1 MSFHWFMHFL
11 FCVNSCIIKKA
22 AVIWHAAIDVNRYVS
37 KKRVSGM
44 SSVAEK
50 VKGNKEMV
58 KKALHV
64 AWPAILESFFVALV
78 AMVDSY
84 MVSGLGSYA
93 VAAVGLTTQP
103 KFICLALFIAI
114 NMAVSALVA
123 RRKGQQERDS
133 ANRILLTAIICTIV
147 GIVIISALAVSLADP
162 IMHLVGSE
170 PETHDSAVL
179 YFRIIVGFIIFSVIS
194 LVINAAQRGS
204 GNTKIAMR
212 TNITSNV
219 VNVIFNYLLINGK
232 FGFPAL
238 GVAGAAIA
246 TVLGT
251 VVACGMS
258 IASLFNKDSYVSI
271 PYMIKKKL
279 SPTVRALKDIF
290 SFASTVFAEQLLL
303 RFGFFMSALLTAKL
317 GTEALAAHQVAMNA
331 MHLSFSF
338 GDGLQVA
345 AVTLIGQSL
354 GRGEKALA
362 KKYGNLC
369 QLIGL
374 VISICL
380 AVLYM
385 LFGRWFF
392 GIYFPNDPQIVDMGV
407 VLMRFMMVIVLFQ
420 VSQVVF
426 TGSLRGAGDVR
437 FTTVTSMISVAIIRP
452 SVSYL
457 AAYVVGLGLTGIW
470 IGVLADQGVRLV
482 LNAGRFKSGRWMNK
496 EI

>member
-1 MSFHWFMHFL
+1 
-11 FCVNSCIIKKA
+11 
-22 AVIWHAAIDVNRYVS
+22 
-37 KKRVSGM
+37 M
-44 SSVAEK
+44 SSVLEK
-50 VKGNKEMV
+50 VKTNKELV
-58 KKALHV
+58 GRAIHV

-93 VAAVGLTTQP
+93 VAAIGLTTQP

-123 RRKGQQERDS
+123 RRKGQGERDS
-133 ANRILLTAIICTIV
+133 ANRILLTAIICCIV
-147 GIVIISALAVSLADP
+147 GIIVISSIAVALADP
-162 IMHLVGSE
+162 IIHLVGSE
-170 PETHDSAVL
+170 PQTHDSAVL
-179 YFRIIVGFIIFSVIS
+179 YFRIIIGCIIFNVIS

-212 TNITSNV
+212 TNVTSNV
-219 VNVIFNYLLINGK
+219 VNVIFNYLLIHGNL
-232 FGFPAL
+232 GFPAL

-258 IASLFNKDSYVSI
+258 IASLFRKDSYVSI
-271 PYMIKKKL
+271 PYMIQKKL
-279 SPTVRALKDIF
+279 PPTVRALKDIA
-290 SFASTVFAEQLLL
+290 SFASTVFAEQLML
-303 RFGFFMSALLTAKL
+303 RFGFFMSALLTANL
-317 GTEALAAHQVAMNA
+317 GTEALAAHQVGMNA
-331 MHLSFSF
+331 LHLSFSF

-354 GRGEKALA
+354 GQGNKALA
-362 KKYGNLC
+362 KKYGNIC
-369 QLIGL
+369 QSIGL
-374 VISICL
+374 AISIGL
-380 AVLYM
+380 SIIYL

-392 GIYFPNDPQIVDMGV
+392 GIYFPNEPHIVDLGV
-407 VLMRFMMVIVLFQ
+407 SIIKYMIIIVLFQ

-426 TGSLRGAGDVR
+426 GGSLRGAGDVR

-452 SVSYL
+452 SISYI
-457 AAYVVGLGLTGIW
+457 AAYVLQLGITGIW
-470 IGVLADQGVRLV
+470 IGVLADQAVRLV
-482 LNAGRFKSGRWMNK
+482 MSGLRFRSGRWMNK

>member
-1 MSFHWFMHFL
+1 
-11 FCVNSCIIKKA
+11 
-22 AVIWHAAIDVNRYVS
+22 
-37 KKRVSGM
+37 M
-44 SSVAEK
+44 SSVLEK
-50 VKGNKEMV
+50 VKTNKELV
-58 KKALHV
+58 GRAIHV

-93 VAAVGLTTQP
+93 VAAIGLTTQP

-123 RRKGQQERDS
+123 RRKGQGERDS
-133 ANRILLTAIICTIV
+133 ANRILLTAIICCIV
-147 GIVIISALAVSLADP
+147 GIIVISSIAVALADP
-162 IMHLVGSE
+162 IIHLVGSE
-170 PETHDSAVL
+170 PQTHDSAVL
-179 YFRIIVGFIIFSVIS
+179 YFRIIIGCIIFNVIS

-212 TNITSNV
+212 TNVTSNV
-219 VNVIFNYLLINGK
+219 VNVIFNYLLIHGNL
-232 FGFPAL
+232 GFPAL

-258 IASLFNKDSYVSI
+258 IASLFRKDSYVSI
-271 PYMIKKKL
+271 PYMIQKKL
-279 SPTVRALKDIF
+279 PPTVRALKDIA
-290 SFASTVFAEQLLL
+290 SFASTVFAEQLML
-303 RFGFFMSALLTAKL
+303 RFGFFMSALLTANL
-317 GTEALAAHQVAMNA
+317 GTEALAAHQVGMNA
-331 MHLSFSF
+331 LHLSFSF

-354 GRGEKALA
+354 GQGNKALA
-362 KKYGNLC
+362 KKYGNIC
-369 QLIGL
+369 QSIGL
-374 VISICL
+374 AISIGL
-380 AVLYM
+380 SIIYL

-392 GIYFPNDPQIVDMGV
+392 GIYFPNEPYIVDLGV
-407 VLMRFMMVIVLFQ
+407 SIIKYMIIIVLFQ

-426 TGSLRGAGDVR
+426 GGSLRGAGDVR

-452 SVSYL
+452 SISYI
-457 AAYVVGLGLTGIW
+457 AAYVLQLGITGIW
-470 IGVLADQGVRLV
+470 IGVLADQAVRLV
-482 LNAGRFKSGRWMNK
+482 MSGLRFRSGRWMNK

>member
-1 MSFHWFMHFL
+1 
-11 FCVNSCIIKKA
+11 
-22 AVIWHAAIDVNRYVS
+22 
-37 KKRVSGM
+37 M
-44 SSVAEK
+44 SSVLEK
-50 VKGNKEMV
+50 VKTNKELV
-58 KKALHV
+58 GRAIHV

-93 VAAVGLTTQP
+93 VAAIGLTTQP

-123 RRKGQQERDS
+123 RRKGQGERDS
-133 ANRILLTAIICTIV
+133 ANRILLTAIICCIV
-147 GIVIISALAVSLADP
+147 GIIVISSIAVALADP
-162 IMHLVGSE
+162 IIHLVGSE
-170 PETHDSAVL
+170 PQTHDSAVL
-179 YFRIIVGFIIFSVIS
+179 YFRIIIGCIIFNVIS

-212 TNITSNV
+212 TNVTSNV
-219 VNVIFNYLLINGK
+219 VNVIFNYLLIHGNL
-232 FGFPAL
+232 GFPAL

-258 IASLFNKDSYVSI
+258 IASLFRKDSYVSI
-271 PYMIKKKL
+271 PYMIQKKL
-279 SPTVRALKDIF
+279 PPTVRALKDIA
-290 SFASTVFAEQLLL
+290 SFASTVFAEQLML
-303 RFGFFMSALLTAKL
+303 RFGFFMSALLTANL
-317 GTEALAAHQVAMNA
+317 GTEALAAHQVGMNA
-331 MHLSFSF
+331 LHLSFSF

-354 GRGEKALA
+354 GQGNKALA
-362 KKYGNLC
+362 KKYGNIC
-369 QLIGL
+369 QSIGL
-374 VISICL
+374 AISIGL
-380 AVLYM
+380 SIIYL

-392 GIYFPNDPQIVDMGV
+392 GIYFPNEPHIVDLGV
-407 VLMRFMMVIVLFQ
+407 SIIKYMIIIVLFQ

-426 TGSLRGAGDVR
+426 GGSLRGAGDVR

-452 SVSYL
+452 AVSYV
-457 AAYVVGLGLTGIW
+457 AAYVLQLGITGIW
-470 IGVLADQGVRLV
+470 IGVLADQVVRFAMGGL
-482 LNAGRFKSGRWMNK
+482 RFRSGRWMNK

>member
-1 MSFHWFMHFL
+1 
-11 FCVNSCIIKKA
+11 
-22 AVIWHAAIDVNRYVS
+22 
-37 KKRVSGM
+37 M
-44 SSVAEK
+44 SSVLEK
-50 VKGNKEMV
+50 VKTNKELV
-58 KKALHV
+58 GRAIHV

-93 VAAVGLTTQP
+93 VAAIGLTTQP

-123 RRKGQQERDS
+123 RRKGQGERDS
-133 ANRILLTAIICTIV
+133 ANRILLTAIICCVV
-147 GIVIISALAVSLADP
+147 GIIVISSIAVALADP
-162 IMHLVGSE
+162 IIHLVGSE
-170 PETHDSAVL
+170 PQTHDSAVL
-179 YFRIIVGFIIFSVIS
+179 YFRIIIGCIIFNVIS

-212 TNITSNV
+212 TNVTSNV
-219 VNVIFNYLLINGK
+219 VNVIFNYLLIHGNL
-232 FGFPAL
+232 GFPAL

-258 IASLFNKDSYVSI
+258 IASLFRKDSYVSI
-271 PYMIKKKL
+271 PYMIQKKL
-279 SPTVRALKDIF
+279 PPTVRALKDIA
-290 SFASTVFAEQLLL
+290 SFASTVFAEQLML
-303 RFGFFMSALLTAKL
+303 RFGFFMSALLTANL
-317 GTEALAAHQVAMNA
+317 GTEALAAHQVGMNA
-331 MHLSFSF
+331 LHLSFSF

-354 GRGEKALA
+354 GQGNKALA
-362 KKYGNLC
+362 KKYGNIC
-369 QLIGL
+369 QSIGL
-374 VISICL
+374 AISIGL
-380 AVLYM
+380 SIIYL

-392 GIYFPNDPQIVDMGV
+392 GIYFPNEPHIVDLGV
-407 VLMRFMMVIVLFQ
+407 SIIKYMIIIVLFQ

-426 TGSLRGAGDVR
+426 GGSLRGAGDVR

-452 SVSYL
+452 SISYI
-457 AAYVVGLGLTGIW
+457 AAYVLQLGITGIW
-470 IGVLADQGVRLV
+470 IGVLADQAVRLV
-482 LNAGRFKSGRWMNK
+482 MSGLRFRSGRWMNK

>member
-1 MSFHWFMHFL
+1 M
-11 FCVNSCIIKKA
+11 
-22 AVIWHAAIDVNRYVS
+22 R
-37 KKRVSGM
+37 
-44 SSVAEK
+44 SVLEK
-50 VKGNKEMV
+50 VKTNKELV
-58 KKALHV
+58 GRAIHV

-93 VAAVGLTTQP
+93 VAAIGLTTQP

-123 RRKGQQERDS
+123 RRKGQGERDS
-133 ANRILLTAIICTIV
+133 ANRILLTAIICCIV
-147 GIVIISALAVSLADP
+147 GIIVISSIAVALADP
-162 IMHLVGSE
+162 IIHLVGSE
-170 PETHDSAVL
+170 PQTHDSAVL
-179 YFRIIVGFIIFSVIS
+179 YFRIIIGCIIFNVIS

-212 TNITSNV
+212 TNVTSNV
-219 VNVIFNYLLINGK
+219 VNVIFNYLLIHGNL
-232 FGFPAL
+232 GFPAL

-258 IASLFNKDSYVSI
+258 IASLFRKDSYVSI
-271 PYMIKKKL
+271 PYMIQKKL
-279 SPTVRALKDIF
+279 PPTVRALKDIA
-290 SFASTVFAEQLLL
+290 SFASTVFAEQLML
-303 RFGFFMSALLTAKL
+303 RFGFFMSALLTANL
-317 GTEALAAHQVAMNA
+317 GTEALAAHQVGMNA
-331 MHLSFSF
+331 LHLSFSF

-354 GRGEKALA
+354 GQGNKALA
-362 KKYGNLC
+362 KKYGNIC
-369 QLIGL
+369 QSIGL
-374 VISICL
+374 AISIGL
-380 AVLYM
+380 SIIYL

-392 GIYFPNDPQIVDMGV
+392 GIYFPNEPHIVDLGV
-407 VLMRFMMVIVLFQ
+407 SIIKYMIIIVLFQ

-426 TGSLRGAGDVR
+426 GGSLRGAGDVR

-452 SVSYL
+452 SISYI
-457 AAYVVGLGLTGIW
+457 AAYVLQLGITGIW
-470 IGVLADQGVRLV
+470 IGVLADQAVRLV
-482 LNAGRFKSGRWMNK
+482 MSGLRFRSGRWMNK

>member
-1 MSFHWFMHFL
+1 
-11 FCVNSCIIKKA
+11 
-22 AVIWHAAIDVNRYVS
+22 
-37 KKRVSGM
+37 M
-44 SSVAEK
+44 SSVLEK
-50 VKGNKEMV
+50 VKTNKELV
-58 KKALHV
+58 GRAIHV

-93 VAAVGLTTQP
+93 VAAIGLTTQP

-123 RRKGQQERDS
+123 RRKGQGERDS
-133 ANRILLTAIICTIV
+133 ANRILLTAIICCIV
-147 GIVIISALAVSLADP
+147 GIIVISSIAVALADP
-162 IMHLVGSE
+162 IIHLVGSE
-170 PETHDSAVL
+170 PQTHDSAVL
-179 YFRIIVGFIIFSVIS
+179 YFRIIIGCIIFNVIS

-212 TNITSNV
+212 TNVTSNV
-219 VNVIFNYLLINGK
+219 VNVIFNYLLIHGNL
-232 FGFPAL
+232 GFPAL

-258 IASLFNKDSYVSI
+258 IASLFRKDSYVSI
-271 PYMIKKKL
+271 PYMIQKKL
-279 SPTVRALKDIF
+279 PPTVRALKDIASF
-290 SFASTVFAEQLLL
+290 SSTVFAEQLML
-303 RFGFFMSALLTAKL
+303 RFGFFMSALLTANL
-317 GTEALAAHQVAMNA
+317 GTEALAAHQVGMNA
-331 MHLSFSF
+331 LHLSFSF

-354 GRGEKALA
+354 GQGNKALA
-362 KKYGNLC
+362 KKYGNIC
-369 QLIGL
+369 QSIGL
-374 VISICL
+374 AISIGL
-380 AVLYM
+380 SIIYL

-392 GIYFPNDPQIVDMGV
+392 GIYFPNEPHIVDLGV
-407 VLMRFMMVIVLFQ
+407 SIIKYMIIIVLFQ

-426 TGSLRGAGDVR
+426 GGSLRGAGDVR

-452 SVSYL
+452 SISYI
-457 AAYVVGLGLTGIW
+457 AAYVLQLGITGIW
-470 IGVLADQGVRLV
+470 IGVLADQVVRFAMGGL
-482 LNAGRFKSGRWMNK
+482 RFRSGRWMNK